1 MAYLA
6 KTTILK
12 AYKILSNIDK
22 DKQQGLTQKVSALKY
37 ASALDLFYKNN
48 GKNCDLKITK
58 NKDLF
63 SNYVGDVIKINDT
76 FCTKDFYSN
85 ISNNGR
91 DFDCGS
97 NFYSQSS
104 VRDSKTNPDMIF
116 LYPKRSGW
124 KPVMDVKDQ
133 VLIYNPEY
141 FNDAFRFYLNDPELR
156 LAFILWLVRFKNI
169 ATENFEGIK
178 ETLLNIFSVDY
189 CSALCT
195 SDLDEI
201 DNSFIKFDNEICNLS
216 LDDFRTLSDG
226 IVETYDMKDKSV
238 LHSVDYNTKLKRE
251 KIKEEFRYFLT
262 NIAKTRLTK
271 DGFNLTNSAIESYL
285 IFIEPIKLFD
295 YNPQKWNN
303 IESIYDITQPR
314 EIKSISDELLNDQE
328 FKNRDKA
335 DNQGWRSGSI
345 MHYVCF
351 INARSY
357 FCNRECDTN
366 EVNISN
372 VNQSLQTIFYGTPG
386 SGKSHKVK
394 GIVEEKYPNKEE
406 QENFVFRTTFHPD
419 SDYASFVGC
428 YKPKMVLVKNYQIKK
443 TLDELKNEAKNITS
457 QPAGNKVSQIIDFV
471 TKYATLFPKI
481 VEENDDVQ
489 SMQHLL
495 RNHLGFTNET
505 YLTYIVDYVNAN
517 QKRDSKI
524 SYEFTPQ
531 AFTKAYVAAW
541 KNQEQAVYLVI
552 EEINRGNCAQI
563 FGDLFQ
569 LLDRKDGVSEYPIDA
584 DNDLKDY
591 LEKELGVG
599 HDGIANGKLRLPS
612 NLNIL
617 ATMNTSDQSLFPMD
631 SAFKRR
637 WDWECVPVDY
647 KNVDSAKFVINI
659 DGKDY
664 LWHDFLEN
672 VNARIKKA
680 TDSEDKQ
687 MGNFF
692 ITRNVTENQF
702 VNKVMFYLWNDICK
716 EEFGSLNNFFRNY
729 IDEKKSETEEFSFND
744 LFTSDKKKLL
754 SKFMEYIEV
763 KSVADVQP
771 EKSEEESE

>member
-1 MAYLA
+1 MAYLE

-201 DNSFIKFDNEICNLS
+201 DNSFIKFDNEICSLS
-216 LDDFRTLSDG
+216 SEDFRTLSDG

-394 GIVEEKYPNKEE
+394 EIVKNIDED
-406 QENFVFRTTFHPD
+406 FVFRTTFHPD

-428 YKPKMVLVKNYQIKK
+428 YKPKMVSVKNYQIKK
-443 TLDELKNEAKNITS
+443 TFDELKNEAKDITS

-489 SMQHLL
+489 SMQNLL
-495 RNHLGFTNET
+495 NKHLGFANET

-531 AFTKAYVAAW
+531 AFTKAYVKAW
-541 KNQEQAVYLVI
+541 QNPGEPVYLII

-637 WDWECVPVDY
+637 WSWKCVPVDY
-647 KNVDSAKFVINI
+647 NNPDSEKFTIKIGDDKEYNWHKFLKIINKKI
-659 DGKDY
+659 KD
-664 LWHDFLEN
+664 
-672 VNARIKKA
+672 I

-692 ITRNVTENQF
+692 ITDNIDKDQF
-702 VNKVMFYLWNDICK
+702 VDKVMFYLWNDIFK
-716 EEFGSLNNFFRNY
+716 EEYNTNRNHFRYKKNGS
-729 IDEKKSETEEFSFND
+729 DEETVQFSFND
-744 LFTSDKKKLL
+744 LF
-754 SKFMEYIEV
+754 SKDLTNMLIGFMEYIMSFDE
-763 KSVADVQP
+763 S
-771 EKSEEESE
+771 SETGI

>member
-1 MAYLA
+1 MEEIV
-6 KTTILK
+6 KH
-12 AYKILSNIDK
+12 
-22 DKQQGLTQKVSALKY
+22 
-37 ASALDLFYKNN
+37 
-48 GKNCDLKITK
+48 
-58 NKDLF
+58 
-63 SNYVGDVIKINDT
+63 INDT
-76 FCTKDFYSN
+76 NASYRTIGAGDAKNTDLFLDNEHFEFFK
-85 ISNNGR
+85 
-91 DFDCGS
+91 DCGEQIKVRLHKENLQKAILFIAS
-97 NFYSQSS
+97 ILPRKYDNSS
-104 VRDSKTNPDMIF
+104 THKTIHFSTMF
-116 LYPKRSGW
+116 VYEQMAL
-124 KPVMDVKDQ
+124 
-133 VLIYNPEY
+133 L
-141 FNDAFRFYLNDPELR
+141 DAFFTIDGEKVNDRMQVWNARKGVEK
-156 LAFILWLVRFKNI
+156 KN
-169 ATENFEGIK
+169 G
-178 ETLLNIFSVDY
+178 
-189 CSALCT
+189 
-195 SDLDEI
+195 EI
-201 DNSFIKFDNEICNLS
+201 DNRFYFNGLLEDVVYK
-216 LDDFRTLSDG
+216 TSDG
-226 IVETYDMKDKSV
+226 ESVKTKFTIRNYLAGGYSNLYIIKSEDDGVFDIFVKNVLEPYDDGKDKW
-238 LHSVDYNTKLKRE
+238 VD
-251 KIKEEFRYFLT
+251 
-262 NIAKTRLTK
+262 
-271 DGFNLTNSAIESYL
+271 
-285 IFIEPIKLFD
+285 
-295 YNPQKWNN
+295 
-303 IESIYDITQPR
+303 
-314 EIKSISDELLNDQE
+314 EIKTKS
-328 FKNRDKA
+328 K
-335 DNQGWRSGSI
+335 
-345 MHYVCF
+345 
-351 INARSY
+351 
-357 FCNRECDTN
+357 TP
-366 EVNISN
+366 
-372 VNQSLQTIFYGTPG
+372 LQIIYYGTPG

-394 GIVEEKYPNKEE
+394 EMVEGVD
-406 QENFVFRTTFHPD
+406 ENFVFRTTFHPD

-428 YKPKMVLVKNYQIKK
+428 YKPVMEGDVIKYK
-443 TLDELKNEAKNITS
+443 
-457 QPAGNKVSQIIDFV
+457 
-471 TKYATLFPKI
+471 
-481 VEENDDVQ
+481 
-489 SMQHLL
+489 
-495 RNHLGFTNET
+495 
-505 YLTYIVDYVNAN
+505 
-517 QKRDSKI
+517 
-524 SYEFTPQ
+524 FTPQ
-531 AFTKAYVAAW
+531 AFTKAYVTAW

-692 ITRNVTENQF
+692 ITGNVTENQF

-763 KSVADVQP
+763 KSVADVKP

>member
-1 MAYLA
+1 M
-6 KTTILK
+6 
-12 AYKILSNIDK
+12 NID
-22 DKQQGLTQKVSALKY
+22 LTSFA
-37 ASALDLFYKNN
+37 F
-48 GKNCDLKITK
+48 
-58 NKDLF
+58 
-63 SNYVGDVIKINDT
+63 
-76 FCTKDFYSN
+76 
-85 ISNNGR
+85 
-91 DFDCGS
+91 GS
-97 NFYSQSS
+97 TLMDGSGTPSWGTSLGQSS
-104 VRDSKTNPDMIF
+104 PDYKF
-116 LYPKRSGW
+116 TYPGS
-124 KPVMDVKDQ
+124 
-133 VLIYNPEY
+133 
-141 FNDAFRFYLNDPELR
+141 
-156 LAFILWLVRFKNI
+156 
-169 ATENFEGIK
+169 
-178 ETLLNIFSVDY
+178 ETLLIGMVY
-189 CSALCT
+189 CSVPLNMVKLPIGKGGRIYTASERKECQIASLFRKVYVNGVKIDYPFIMVLFKEDSESHSGRKGIKY
-195 SDLDEI
+195 SDKNEYN
-201 DNSFIKFDNEICNLS
+201 DNNEKYSNQEFINNV
-216 LDDFRTLSDG
+216 R
-226 IVETYDMKDKSV
+226 
-238 LHSVDYNTKLKRE
+238 
-251 KIKEEFRYFLT
+251 
-262 NIAKTRLTK
+262 
-271 DGFNLTNSAIESYL
+271 
-285 IFIEPIKLFD
+285 IKLNMEDDACWFVYKMEV
-295 YNPQKWNN
+295 YNQ
-303 IESIYDITQPR
+303 
-314 EIKSISDELLNDQE
+314 DELHMFAVIVDSSDSVTYLNSSE
-328 FKNRDKA
+328 RKRKWSELIPEIENKGIDK
-335 DNQGWRSGSI
+335 
-345 MHYVCF
+345 YVRF
-351 INARSY
+351 ES
-357 FCNRECDTN
+357 E
-366 EVNISN
+366 S
-372 VNQSLQTIFYGTPG
+372 SPLQTIFYGTPG

-394 GIVEEKYPNKEE
+394 GIVEEKFPNKEE

-428 YKPKMVLVKNYQIKK
+428 YKPKMVSVKNYQIKK
-443 TLDELKNEAKNITS
+443 TLDELKNEAKDITS

-489 SMQHLL
+489 SMQNLL
-495 RNHLGFTNET
+495 NKHLGFANET

-531 AFTKAYVAAW
+531 AFTKAYVKAW
-541 KNQEQAVYLVI
+541 QNPEEPVYLII

-569 LLDRKDGVSEYPIDA
+569 LLDRKDGISEYPIDA

-637 WDWECVPVDY
+637 WSWQCVPVDY
-647 KNVDSAKFVINI
+647 ENVDSAKFVINI

-664 LWHDFLEN
+664 LWHDFLKN

-692 ITRNVTENQF
+692 ITENVTENQF

-763 KSVADVQP
+763 KSVADVKP

>member
-63 SNYVGDVIKINDT
+63 SNYVGDIIKINDT

-141 FNDAFRFYLNDPELR
+141 FNEAFRFYLNVPELR
-156 LAFILWLVRFKNI
+156 LAFIIWLVRFKNI

-178 ETLLNIFSVDY
+178 ETLLNIFSEDY

-201 DNSFIKFDNEICNLS
+201 DNSFIKFDNKICHLLS
-216 LDDFRTLSDG
+216 EDFRTLFDG
-226 IVETYDMKDKSV
+226 IVETYDMKDKYV
-238 LHSVDYNTKLKRE
+238 QQSVDYNKKLKRE

-262 NIAKTRLTK
+262 NIVKTRLTK
-271 DGFNLTNSAIESYL
+271 DGFNLTDSAIKSYL
-285 IFIEPIKLFD
+285 SFIEPKKLFD

-314 EIKSISDELLNDQE
+314 EIKSISDELLNEQE
-328 FKNRDKA
+328 FINRDKT

-357 FCNRECDTN
+357 FGNREC
-366 EVNISN
+366 N
-372 VNQSLQTIFYGTPG
+372 VKDVIIYNFNPPLQTIYYGTPG
-386 SGKSHKVK
+386 SGKSRNVK
-394 GIVEEKYPNKEE
+394 RIVKDVD
-406 QENFVFRTTFHPD
+406 ENFVFRTTFHPD

-428 YKPKMVLVKNYQIKK
+428 YKPVMKSERNYMVKK
-443 TLDELKNEAKNITS
+443 TLDELKEEANDITS
-457 QPAGNKVSQIIDFV
+457 QPAGNKVSQVIEFV

-481 VEENDDVQ
+481 VEDNDEVQ
-489 SMQHLL
+489 SMQNLL
-495 RNHLGFTNET
+495 NKHLGFSNET
-505 YLTYIVDYVNAN
+505 YLTYIIDYVIKN
-517 QKRDSKI
+517 QKQDSKI

-531 AFTKAYVAAW
+531 TFTKAYVAAW
-541 KNQEQAVYLVI
+541 NNPEQQIYLII

-569 LLDRKDGVSEYPIDA
+569 LLDRKDGISEYPIDA

-591 LEKELGVG
+591 LEQELGVG
-599 HDGIANGKLRLPS
+599 HEGIKNGKLKLPS

-637 WDWECVPVDY
+637 WAWKCVPVDY
-647 KNVDSAKFVINI
+647 TNSDSGKFTIKI
-659 DGKDY
+659 GDSEYK
-664 LWHDFLEN
+664 WHDFLLKAN
-672 VNARIKKA
+672 NRIKDL
-680 TDSEDKQ
+680 TFSEDKQ

-692 ITRNVTENQF
+692 ISSNVDKRQF
-702 VNKVMFYLWNDICK
+702 IDKVMFYLWNDICK
-716 EEFGSLNNFFRNY
+716 DEYGSGSFFRRY
-729 IDEKKSETEEFSFND
+729 IDDNNPESEFSFND
-744 LFTSDKKKLL
+744 LFGEENKIETILNG
-754 SKFMEYIEV
+754 FMEYLAVEKIEAAT
-763 KSVADVQP
+763 STG
-771 EKSEEESE
+771 EEQ

>member
-1 MAYLA
+1 MTNRENQLQQY
-6 KTTILK
+6 KKFIENCTTVSKSVNNYSDFKRINECLGLLFPPKNDISILDLDDPVIFQRIIEELLK
-12 AYKILSNIDK
+12 QDEFVRVNDKGNNQYSN
-22 DKQQGLTQKVSALKY
+22 TLKY
-37 ASALDLFYKNN
+37 YLRFLYAKRLFSVKEKKVFENIGLNKNN
-48 GKNCDLKITK
+48 
-58 NKDLF
+58 
-63 SNYVGDVIKINDT
+63 S
-76 FCTKDFYSN
+76 
-85 ISNNGR
+85 
-91 DFDCGS
+91 
-97 NFYSQSS
+97 
-104 VRDSKTNPDMIF
+104 P
-116 LYPKRSGW
+116 
-124 KPVMDVKDQ
+124 
-133 VLIYNPEY
+133 
-141 FNDAFRFYLNDPELR
+141 
-156 LAFILWLVRFKNI
+156 
-169 ATENFEGIK
+169 
-178 ETLLNIFSVDY
+178 
-189 CSALCT
+189 
-195 SDLDEI
+195 
-201 DNSFIKFDNEICNLS
+201 
-216 LDDFRTLSDG
+216 
-226 IVETYDMKDKSV
+226 
-238 LHSVDYNTKLKRE
+238 
-251 KIKEEFRYFLT
+251 
-262 NIAKTRLTK
+262 
-271 DGFNLTNSAIESYL
+271 
-285 IFIEPIKLFD
+285 
-295 YNPQKWNN
+295 
-303 IESIYDITQPR
+303 
-314 EIKSISDELLNDQE
+314 
-328 FKNRDKA
+328 
-335 DNQGWRSGSI
+335 
-345 MHYVCF
+345 
-351 INARSY
+351 
-357 FCNRECDTN
+357 
-366 EVNISN
+366 
-372 VNQSLQTIFYGTPG
+372 LQTIFYGTPG

-394 GIVEEKYPNKEE
+394 GIVEKKYPNKEE

-428 YKPKMVLVKNYQIKK
+428 YKPVMEGDVIKYK
-443 TLDELKNEAKNITS
+443 
-457 QPAGNKVSQIIDFV
+457 
-471 TKYATLFPKI
+471 
-481 VEENDDVQ
+481 
-489 SMQHLL
+489 
-495 RNHLGFTNET
+495 
-505 YLTYIVDYVNAN
+505 
-517 QKRDSKI
+517 
-524 SYEFTPQ
+524 FTPQ
-531 AFTKAYVAAW
+531 AFTKAYVTAW
-541 KNQEQAVYLVI
+541 ENQEQAVYLII

-647 KNVDSAKFVINI
+647 ENVDSAKFVINI

-664 LWHDFLEN
+664 LWHDFLKN

-692 ITRNVTENQF
+692 ITGNVTENQF

>member
-1 MAYLA
+1 MINRESQLQQYKKFIENCTTVA
-6 KTTILK
+6 KSVKDYTDFKRINECLGLLFPEKDDISILDFDDPDEFK
-12 AYKILSNIDK
+12 PILEDLSNQEKFRGYNKPGIGNNKYFNAIKRYWEFLAADK
-22 DKQQGLTQKVSALKY
+22 KWPLL
-37 ASALDLFYKNN
+37 
-48 GKNCDLKITK
+48 
-58 NKDLF
+58 NKF
-63 SNYVGDVIKINDT
+63 KEN
-76 FCTKDFYSN
+76 TKD
-85 ISNNGR
+85 
-91 DFDCGS
+91 
-97 NFYSQSS
+97 
-104 VRDSKTNPDMIF
+104 IF
-116 LYPKRSGW
+116 
-124 KPVMDVKDQ
+124 
-133 VLIYNPEY
+133 
-141 FNDAFRFYLNDPELR
+141 
-156 LAFILWLVRFKNI
+156 
-169 ATENFEGIK
+169 
-178 ETLLNIFSVDY
+178 
-189 CSALCT
+189 
-195 SDLDEI
+195 
-201 DNSFIKFDNEICNLS
+201 
-216 LDDFRTLSDG
+216 
-226 IVETYDMKDKSV
+226 
-238 LHSVDYNTKLKRE
+238 
-251 KIKEEFRYFLT
+251 
-262 NIAKTRLTK
+262 
-271 DGFNLTNSAIESYL
+271 
-285 IFIEPIKLFD
+285 
-295 YNPQKWNN
+295 
-303 IESIYDITQPR
+303 PR
-314 EIKSISDELLNDQE
+314 
-328 FKNRDKA
+328 
-335 DNQGWRSGSI
+335 
-345 MHYVCF
+345 
-351 INARSY
+351 
-357 FCNRECDTN
+357 
-366 EVNISN
+366 
-372 VNQSLQTIFYGTPG
+372 QTIYYGTPG
-386 SGKSHKVK
+386 SGKSRSVKKLVEKVN
-394 GIVEEKYPNKEE
+394 EEYI
-406 QENFVFRTTFHPD
+406 FRTTFHPD

-428 YKPKMVLVKNYQIKK
+428 YKPKMVSVKNYQIKK
-443 TLDELKNEAKNITS
+443 TLDELKNEAKDITS

-489 SMQHLL
+489 SMQNLL
-495 RNHLGFTNET
+495 NKHLGFANET

-524 SYEFTPQ
+524 SYEFCPQ
-531 AFTKAYVAAW
+531 AFTKAYVKAW
-541 KNQEQAVYLVI
+541 QNSGEPVYLII

-584 DNDLKDY
+584 DNDLKDF

-664 LWHDFLEN
+664 LWHDFLKN

-692 ITRNVTENQF
+692 ITGNVTENQF

-763 KSVADVQP
+763 KSVTDVQP